1 MPSKKKLKAAA
12 PWIDVNL
19 YRFNSGPVVVGPEME
34 SSLPDLFESIRPVSP
49 VGEDEVRQI
58 WIRAERGTIED
69 YGDFEEFR
77 EEGIVE
83 TRNEFEEHWH
93 LEYPDPVTWYHI
105 ATSQYEDQRFV
116 FFNHKLALQYTP
128 KPEQGHYQH
137 ADSKLVIFLSW
148 LCVEISKEITLIRKD
163 PLAYY
168 RFLEINLPYEKR
180 TGNILRSTFWEIAGD
195 DTVRLDKILPPD
207 VVSDLEKVLEQGID
221 YETTP
226 GIPDISA
233 SGFLRLCEICYQAND
248 YFTNEPNP
256 LSPMEQYRKMADI
269 RHGGLTEIDQNSPE
283 AFRKWYHSG
292 QKVGAH
298 PWEICRGGNSTH
310 ISLMLSAREKDWIL
324 SLAGS
329 SVVRAAETT
338 RMAAALYRNG
348 IPFYLQ
354 DGKEI
359 LNMVRGKDY
368 IGIVPDHVFPRYC
381 HGLFPAKDRIID
393 FMNLPFEFRDQV
405 IHHGNWYPP
414 DVVQVH

>member
-12 PWIDVNL
+12 PWIDINL
-19 YRFNSGPVVVGPEME
+19 YRFKSTPVVVGPEME

-49 VGEDEVRQI
+49 LGEDEVRQI
-58 WIRAERGTIED
+58 WIRAERGNLED
-69 YGDFEEFR
+69 YGD
-77 EEGIVE
+77 
-83 TRNEFEEHWH
+83 FEEHWH
-93 LEYPDPVTWYHI
+93 LEYPDPVKWYHI

-116 FFNHKLALQYTP
+116 YFNHKPALNYTP

-148 LCVEISKEITLIRKD
+148 LCEEIQKEITLIRKD

-180 TGNILRSTFWEIAGD
+180 TGKILRSTFWEIAGD
-195 DTVRLDKILPPD
+195 DTVRLDKELPLN
-207 VVSDLEKVLEQGID
+207 VVSDLEKVIEQGID
-221 YETTP
+221 YERTP

-233 SGFLRLCEICYQAND
+233 SGFFRLCEICYQAND
-248 YFTNEPNP
+248 YFPNEPHP
-256 LSPMEQYRKMADI
+256 VSPIEQYRKMADM
-269 RHGGLTEIDQNSPE
+269 RHGGLTEIDQDSPE
-283 AFRKWYHSG
+283 AFRIWYHSG
-292 QKVGAH
+292 QKAGAH

-368 IGIVPDHVFPRYC
+368 IGIVPGHVFPRYC

-414 DVVQVH
+414 DEVQVH